1 MAKYNEQLQRI
12 WHQFEVENGEVP
24 TTSRQAVAWGVSR
37 GLITLPEV
45 DPLDCLAED
54 MSKALRE
61 EYRKDKYGRKYRVN
75 HAVRVTKAGVQLT
88 FWGMIDSSS
97 RQFMEKSFGQRR
109 KQIVGDCLQLKTDV
123 DVFNDKNPKE
133 DPIQI
138 VLNFA
143 DDVEE
148 IQSLKQTKNRAA

>member
-1 MAKYNEQLQRI
+1 MANYNEQLQRI
-12 WHQFEVENGEVP
+12 WHQFEEENRDVP
-24 TTSRQAVAWGVSR
+24 TTSREAVAWGVSR
-37 GLITLPEV
+37 GLIALPEI
-45 DPLDCLAED
+45 DPLDRLAED

-75 HAVRVTKAGVQLT
+75 HAVRGTKAGVQLT
-88 FWGMIDSSS
+88 FWGVMDRSSH
-97 RQFMEKSFGQRR
+97 QFMEKSFGQRR

-133 DPIQI
+133 DPIQV
-138 VLNFA
+138 VLNFT

-148 IQSLKQTKNRAA
+148 IQSLKKNKAA

>member
-1 MAKYNEQLQRI
+1 MANYNEQLQRI
-12 WHQFEVENGEVP
+12 WHQFEEENGDVP
-24 TTSRQAVAWGVSR
+24 TTSRQAAAWAVRR
-37 GLITLPEV
+37 GLITMPEI
-45 DPLDCLAED
+45 DPLDRLAED

-61 EYRKDKYGRKYRVN
+61 EYRKDKDGRKYRVN
-75 HAVRVTKAGVQLT
+75 HAVRVSKAGAQLT
-88 FWGMIDSSS
+88 LWGMIDNSS

-123 DVFNDKNPKE
+123 DVFNDKNAKE
-133 DPIQI
+133 DPIQV

-148 IQSLKQTKNRAA
+148 IQSLKQTKNKAA